1 MGKYFFKPA
10 QTRGRR
16 ADCGSCSDRAR
27 GAPRQTPAA
36 RWRKLFF
43 FVTDAEAKKLE
54 CLPLK
59 ILSSQVLK
67 FEGKARAN
75 PIGGP
80 CRCFLL
86 GKAPGAA
93 SKC

>member
-1 MGKYFFKPA
+1 MFRPGK
-10 QTRGRR
+10 GGSSLNS
-16 ADCGSCSDRAR
+16 CGKMEK
-27 GAPRQTPAA
+27 T
-36 RWRKLFF
+36 FF

-75 PIGGP
+75 PIVGP
-80 CRCFLL
+80 FICFLV
-86 GKAPGAA
+86 G
-93 SKC
+93 